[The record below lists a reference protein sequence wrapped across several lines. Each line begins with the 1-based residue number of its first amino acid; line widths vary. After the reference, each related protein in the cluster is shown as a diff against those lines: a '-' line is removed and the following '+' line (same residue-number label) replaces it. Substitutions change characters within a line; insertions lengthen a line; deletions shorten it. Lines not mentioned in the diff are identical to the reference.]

1 MGRVV
6 LLTGATGFV
15 GTETAVR
22 LLDLDDVT
30 LVCLVQAAT
39 DDAALREARR
49 AWHGRGQ
56 LADAIGAR
64 VEIVAGDVT
73 LPSLGLAPG
82 VYAALVGRLTHIV
95 HAAATVRFDVSLED
109 LRRTNVGGTANA
121 LALAR
126 AVHADHGLERLL
138 HVSTAYVAGRRG
150 GEVGEDDLSD
160 RFGFENDYERTKYEA
175 ERLVRDAMSDLPIA
189 VARPAMIVGDSRTG
203 EITTFNTF
211 YVLLRRYLAERPH
224 VVPVS
229 PRLRVNIVPVD
240 YVADAVVTLL
250 DDPRAEG
257 RTVHLTAPR
266 PSLPTASEVMRSVR
280 SWARTELGVRLARPI
295 LFPLPRVPWRGR
307 SASRFRILEPYLH
320 ERRTFRRDH
329 ADRLLGPYEPR
340 WQSYLPALLRFAV
353 ARGFLHRSGRTVHEQ
368 AMFRL
373 RSRRLPVRY
382 VDIADGRRHARSAA
396 DVRADVLAAARCL
409 RAVGVGRGTR
419 VAIVGPNGTRY
430 LTLEIAVGLLGAVS
444 VPLYATT
451 PPDEID
457 AILRASRAEA
467 LLVGSARILDA
478 LGPVARSLPTASFC
492 RGAPPAGVLGW
503 DDLTAD
509 REDAPEIDRAPVDLG
524 DVATLRYTSGTTGF
538 PKGVAFTHGQLV
550 WMAETIASLVP
561 WKARTQPVVY
571 VSFLPM
577 NHVVEGIMGTYGPYA
592 MPAPVEIAFVEE
604 IRGVPDALRAVHPTV
619 FFSVPRLYE
628 KVWGSVEDTAL
639 GRRFV
644 AMRGGYAKRAFGR
657 ILGRIVLRRAGLDR
671 CAQLIVGSARVPDGL
686 LEHLRELGI
695 EVHDAYGLTEAPLL
709 TMNRP
714 GRNRIGTVGEPLP
727 ATTVRIAE
735 DGEILARG
743 PQVTVGYADAEATQP
758 FRDRWLATGDLGRI
772 DDGFLVIEGRKKELL
787 KTSYGK
793 YLNAA
798 KIEARLCAIAGV
810 TNAMVVG
817 EARPYCAALLW
828 VDGTPE
834 DRRDAVAAAI
844 AETNGSLSHPEQVKR
859 WAVLSDDLSIPNGD
873 LTPNLKLRRRGIEER
888 FADVIAGLY
897 QREEVRA

>member
-1 MGRVV
+1 MGSVV

-15 GTETAVR
+15 GTEIASR
-22 LLDLDDVT
+22 LLDRRDLT
-30 LVCLVQAAT
+30 LVCLVQAAN
-39 DDAALREARR
+39 DDAALRDARR
-49 AWHGRGQ
+49 AWYGRGQ
-56 LADAIGAR
+56 LPDAIGAR
-64 VEIVAGDVT
+64 IEIVPGDVT
-73 LPSLGLAPG
+73 RPSFGLAPDA
-82 VYAALVGRLTHIV
+82 YAALVGRLTHIV
-95 HAAATVRFDVSLED
+95 HAAATVRFDASLED

-138 HVSTAYVAGRRG
+138 HVSTAYVAGRRR

-175 ERLVRDAMSDLPIA
+175 ERLVRDAMTDLPIT
-189 VARPAMIVGDSRTG
+189 VVRPAMIVGDSRTG
-203 EITTFNTF
+203 DITTFNTF
-211 YVLLRRYLAERPH
+211 YLPLRHYLAQRPH

-240 YVADAVVTLL
+240 HVADAVVTLL

-257 RTVHLTAPR
+257 CTVHLTAPR
-266 PSLPTASEVMRSVR
+266 ASLPTASEVMRSVR
-280 SWARTELGVRLARPI
+280 SWARTELRVRLPRPI
-295 LFPLPRVPWRGR
+295 MFPLPRVPLPR
-307 SASRFRILEPYLH
+307 SATRLRILMPYLH

-373 RSRRLPVRY
+373 RSGRLPVRY
-382 VDIADGRRHARSAA
+382 LDVVDGRRHPRSAA

-430 LTLEIAVGLLGAVS
+430 VTLEIAVGLLGAVS

-467 LLVGSARILDA
+467 LLVGSPRILDA
-478 LGPVARSLPTASFC
+478 RGPVARSLPTASFC

-509 REDAPEIDRAPVDLG
+509 REDVPEIDRAPVDLD

-561 WKARTQPVVY
+561 WRARTKPVV
-571 VSFLPM
+571 LR
-577 NHVVEGIMGTYGPYA
+577 VVPPDEP
-592 MPAPVEIAFVEE
+592 
-604 IRGVPDALRAVHPTV
+604 RGRGDHGHLRAVRDAGAGRGRV
-619 FFSVPRLYE
+619 RRGDPRGARCPPCGPPDRVLL
-628 KVWGSVEDTAL
+628 GAAAL
-639 GRRFV
+639 REGLGIGRGHRDR
-644 AMRGGYAKRAFGR
+644 AALRRDAGRGREAGVRGASSDGA
-657 ILGRIVLRRAGLDR
+657 VLRRAGLDR
-671 CAQLIVGSARVPDGL
+671 CAQLIVGSARVPEGL

-695 EVHDAYGLTEAPLL
+695 EVHNAYGLTEAPLL

-735 DGEILARG
+735 DGEVLARG
-743 PQVTVGYADAEATQP
+743 PQVTVGYADADATQP
-758 FRDRWLATGDLGRI
+758 FRDGWLATGDLGRI

-828 VDGTPE
+828 VDGEPD
-834 DRRDAVAAAI
+834 DRRDGVGAAI
-844 AETNGSLSHPEQVKR
+844 AEVNGSLSHPEQVKR
-859 WAVLSDDLSIPNGD
+859 WAVLADDLSIPNGD

-897 QREEVRA
+897 AREEVRT